1 VRDAVEKITKAAKKV
16 GKPVCI
22 MVGNAAEAKLFKA
35 QGASAFIV
43 STDQGFLRRAAG
55 QALTEMTA
63 LKA

>member
-1 VRDAVEKITKAAKKV
+1 
-16 GKPVCI
+16 
-22 MVGNAAEAKLFKA
+22 MVGSATEAKPFKA

-55 QALTEMTA
+55 QAFTEMAA